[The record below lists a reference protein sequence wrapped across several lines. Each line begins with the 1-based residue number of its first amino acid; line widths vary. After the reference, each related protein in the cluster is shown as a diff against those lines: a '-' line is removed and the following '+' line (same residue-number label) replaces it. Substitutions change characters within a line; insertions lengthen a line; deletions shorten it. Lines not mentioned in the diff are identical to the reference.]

1 MKGYYGEC
9 KMGNYV
15 LEVTVVYQSY
25 EKVAILYDHFMAVV
39 GY

>member
-15 LEVTVVYQSY
+15 LEVTVVYGSY
-25 EKVAILYDHFMAVV
+25 EQVAILYDYFLAVV
-39 GY
+39 SF